1 MNERRLPTRS
11 EVDAA
16 DNAVSGAMRDMLYG
30 PLDYSKRQFDRVA
43 MLFMIEEE
51 GPRHLRVSTDGAEPF
66 QNVPKEL
73 IKLTAREGRFA
84 LAHLLGKHVIEFK
97 FVQGRVPVLSK
108 DEEWT
113 AEEVAQWR
121 NLRTRLPALRDALE
135 DQRRRRKGL
144 RKSYSRG
151 RFGEGA

>member
-1 MNERRLPTRS
+1 MNERRFPTR
-11 EVDAA
+11 EDIAA
-16 DNAVSGAMRDMLYG
+16 AEARVNAVLQDTLYG
-30 PLDYSKRQFDRVA
+30 PLDYSKRQFDRIA

-51 GPRHLRVSTDGAEPF
+51 GPRHLRVSTDGTEPF

-97 FVQGRVPVLSK
+97 FVQGRVPILSK

-121 NLRTRLPALRDALE
+121 NLRTRLPTLRAALE
-135 DQRRRRKGL
+135 DERRRRKGI